1 MLGSADISL
10 ADGSIGYIKTA
21 EKSAFIIRKGSSL
34 TAKVGDS
41 VFLKDVLKTDENGAI
56 GITFLDNTM
65 ISIGAD
71 TEYILDEYAYQPRE
85 KKLSF
90 VSTITR
96 GTLHFISG
104 NISKLAPD
112 SVSVKT
118 PTGSIGIRGTR
129 FLVKVRED
137 E

>member
-1 MLGSADISL
+1 MNPTNKNRICPLMIIIFISAMLGSADISL
-10 ADGSIGYIKTA
+10 ADSSIGYIKTA

-71 TEYILDEYAYQPRE
+71 TE
-85 KKLSF
+85 
-90 VSTITR
+90 
-96 GTLHFISG
+96 
-104 NISKLAPD
+104 
-112 SVSVKT
+112 
-118 PTGSIGIRGTR
+118 
-129 FLVKVRED
+129 
-137 E
+137 